1 MPALRQA
8 LTKLGHENMPI
19 VLGGVIPPQDY
30 DEFYTDG
37 ALAIF
42 GPGTVIPIAALKVL
56 EILERHR
63 TVPSS
68 RRDGSPESS
77 LPAMES
83 S

>member
-8 LTKLGHENMPI
+8 LAKPGQENLPI

-30 DEFYTDG
+30 DELYMDG

-56 EILERHR
+56 EILERHC
-63 TVPSS
+63 TVESS
-68 RRDGSPESS
+68 RCDGSPESS
-77 LPAMES
+77 LPATAS